1 MVNVFLFFISL
12 FLCLLNKLFSSEVW
26 GLDDYCRS
34 KNKAFRNRGLLGR
47 FQIMPGIFDKD
58 INSGVSHKRKI
69 YEEEDVSLMRCAF
82 LRNSYITDSE
92 LPKTRLLKWTKEN
105 RKKMPIYN
113 TRQENKL
120 FCSVVTVDGRKY
132 GSSFW

>member
-1 MVNVFLFFISL
+1 M
-12 FLCLLNKLFSSEVW
+12 W

-34 KNKAFRNRGLLGR
+34 KSKEFRNKGLLGR
-47 FQIMPGIFDKD
+47 FQVTPGILDED
-58 INSGVSHKRKI
+58 IDNSISHKRKI

-120 FCSVVTVDGRKY
+120 FCSIVTVDGRKY